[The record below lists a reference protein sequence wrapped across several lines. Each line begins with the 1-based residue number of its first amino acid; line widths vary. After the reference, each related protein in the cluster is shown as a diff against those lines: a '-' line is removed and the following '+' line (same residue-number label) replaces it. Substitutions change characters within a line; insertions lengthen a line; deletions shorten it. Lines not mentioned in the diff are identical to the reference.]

1 MMKSVIN
8 TVAVDTTKQ
17 PMFFGEDLSV
27 QRYDKFREKKFY
39 DSWLNQLEFFWR
51 PEEFN
56 LSRDKADFE
65 NLTENEKSIFTSNL
79 KYQIL
84 LDSVQS
90 RGISLLAERTTI
102 PELEA
107 AMSAWQF
114 YETLHSYSY
123 TYIIKN
129 VYDDPSHVFD
139 TIMDNE
145 AIVQRASSVTQDY
158 DKLINNAGCK
168 KEELY
173 LALISVNILEGIR
186 FYVSFACAYAFAQN
200 KKMEG
205 NAKIIKLINRDENLH
220 LALTQNV
227 IKRLELVE
235 DEGFVEVTKNCEERV
250 IQMYEHAA
258 NEEMEWAKHLMENGT
273 LLGLTEEVLCNYV
286 KYLTNIRMA
295 SLKLPKLYEDRKNP
309 IPWIHNWSASKSV
322 QNAPQETEL
331 ESYRIGAYDVDLGI
345 ADFSEYKDNL

>member
-1 MMKSVIN
+1 MKTSVIN
-8 TVAVDTTKQ
+8 TVVTDTTKQ

-27 QRYDKFREKKFY
+27 QRFDKFRDKKFY
-39 DSWLNQLEFFWR
+39 DSYLTQLAFYWR
-51 PEEFN
+51 PEEYS

-65 NLTENEKSIFTSNL
+65 DLTEQEQFIFTSNL

-90 RGISLLAERTTI
+90 RGIALLAERVTI

-123 TYIIKN
+123 PYIIKN
-129 VYDDPSHVFD
+129 VYDDASKVFD
-139 TIMDNE
+139 TILDDP
-145 AIVQRASSVTQDY
+145 AIVQRSRSVTADY

-173 LALISVNILEGIR
+173 LCLASVNILEGIR
-186 FYVSFACAYAFAQN
+186 FYVSFACAYAFSQN

-205 NAKIIKLINRDENLH
+205 NAKIIKSINRDENLH
-220 LALTQNV
+220 LALTQN
-227 IKRLELVE
+227 IMRRMASIE
-235 DEGFVEVTKNCEERV
+235 DEGFLETVENCRDRV

-258 NEEMEWAKHLMENGT
+258 NEEMEWAKHLMANGS
-273 LLGLTEEVLCNYV
+273 LLGLTEVVLCDYV

-295 SLKLPKLYEDRKNP
+295 ALKLPKLYKDVKNP
-309 IPWIHNWSASKSV
+309 IPWIKNWSGSKNV

-331 ESYRIGAYDVDLGI
+331 ESYRIGGYDQNLQTF
-345 ADFSEYKDNL
+345 DFTEFENDR